1 MLDRFEPEA
10 QQVILQ
16 ATQQARRLRH
26 TYLGTEHLLLGL
38 LAADGTAARVLAA
51 MGVTLP
57 AMRSRVEAVVPA
69 GDTSIPAASEGF
81 LPFTPRWQHVL
92 AMADD
97 ERTRFDR
104 V

>member
-1 MLDRFEPEA
+1 
-10 QQVILQ
+10 
-16 ATQQARRLRH
+16 
-26 TYLGTEHLLLGL
+26 
-38 LAADGTAARVLAA
+38 

-97 ERTRFDR
+97 ERIRFDR
-104 V
+104 VRIGSEHVLLALVREGDGAAAQLLRVEGVDLERTEREVERLSGE